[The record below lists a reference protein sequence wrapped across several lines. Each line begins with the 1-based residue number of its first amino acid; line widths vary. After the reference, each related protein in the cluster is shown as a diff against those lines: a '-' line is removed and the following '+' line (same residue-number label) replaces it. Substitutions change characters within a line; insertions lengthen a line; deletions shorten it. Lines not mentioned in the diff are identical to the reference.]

1 MDILGIGG
9 WELVAVILIMLI
21 VAGPKRMI
29 QWSYTA
35 GKYVAMLRKMWA
47 ETAQQIQKEFDDA
60 GVDVKV
66 PKDLPTRA
74 TIGKEISRAMLP
86 VTKPIQDSLNET
98 KSEIDSVKEEAGIKP
113 KPATNPKMVPQPK
126 TTPKPVTAET
136 PETPPAPAINSAAT
150 EPVPSNGNGNG
161 TSAPDFGTWSKK
173 P

>member
-1 MDILGIGG
+1 
-9 WELVAVILIMLI
+9 
-21 VAGPKRMI
+21 
-29 QWSYTA
+29 
-35 GKYVAMLRKMWA
+35 
-47 ETAQQIQKEFDDA
+47 
-60 GVDVKV
+60 VDVKV